1 MIPKSVKR
9 FSDKIMRKEEESRS
23 REGDIGALKR
33 TAFRSDN
40 AAQMEVPMLH
50 MLDRRRVIVAGSALV
65 AASAIPAS
73 ANGGLAPAG
82 DFLAATRKFLD
93 GLEPDKR
100 KVASFAWDGSEW
112 RSWNYFGVGGY
123 IKPGLRLEQMSAAQK
138 ETAWNLLATV
148 FSPAGIE
155 KTRNVMTLQDV
166 LAASGNGAGQRSS
179 QRFSLAVF
187 GTPAETGAW
196 GFRLEGHHL
205 TQSIAVRDN
214 RIVAVTP
221 SSFSALPARITSG
234 KHAGLMT
241 LKDEEGLAR
250 RLAAD
255 LAARPRMRQSD
266 APLYNIMSYAGRE
279 RSNAQKVGIA
289 AADMTV
295 AQRDLMWQ
303 LIETYSVL
311 HVVPALAAAQRDR
324 VRTGDRDAVHFAWY
338 GPNTA
343 EKAFGYRLVGDGF
356 VIELGSVDAAAQHLH
371 TIYHDLANVLGRNV

>member
-1 MIPKSVKR
+1 MSHI
-9 FSDKIMRKEEESRS
+9 
-23 REGDIGALKR
+23 
-33 TAFRSDN
+33 
-40 AAQMEVPMLH
+40 
-50 MLDRRRVIVAGSALV
+50 LDRRRVIVAGSALL
-65 AASAIPAS
+65 AATAVPAR

-82 DFLAATRKFLD
+82 DLLAATRKFLD

-100 KVASFAWDGSEW
+100 KAASFAWDGSEW
-112 RSWNYFGVGGY
+112 RNWNYFGAAGF

-138 ETAWNLLATV
+138 EAAWDLLATL

-166 LAASGNGAGQRSS
+166 LAASGNGTGQRSS
-179 QRFSLAVF
+179 QRFSFGVH

-205 TQSIAVRDN
+205 TQSISVRDG
-214 RIVAVTP
+214 RIVSVTP

-255 LAARPRMRQSD
+255 LSSKPKARLSD
-266 APLYNIMSYAGRE
+266 QPLYNIMSYAGRE

-289 AADMTV
+289 AADMTA
-295 AQRDLMWQ
+295 AQRDLLWQ
-303 LIETYSVL
+303 LVETYSVNHL
-311 HVVPALAAAQRDR
+311 TPALAAAQKNR
-324 VRTGDRDAVHFAWY
+324 VRSGDGDAVHFGWY
-338 GPNTA
+338 GPNLP
-343 EKAFGYRLVGDGF
+343 EKAFGYRVIGDGF
-356 VIELGSVDAAAQHLH
+356 VIEMGSVDAAAQHLH
-371 TIYHDLANVLGRNV
+371 TIYHDLANVLGRAA

>member
-1 MIPKSVKR
+1 MSHI
-9 FSDKIMRKEEESRS
+9 
-23 REGDIGALKR
+23 
-33 TAFRSDN
+33 
-40 AAQMEVPMLH
+40 
-50 MLDRRRVIVAGSALV
+50 LDRRRVIVAGSALV
-65 AASAIPAS
+65 AATAVPAR

-82 DFLAATRKFLD
+82 DLLTTTRKFLD

-100 KVASFAWDGSEW
+100 KAASFAWDGSEW
-112 RSWNYFGVGGY
+112 RNWNYFGAAGF

-138 ETAWNLLATV
+138 EAAWNLLATL

-179 QRFSLAVF
+179 QRFSFAVY
-187 GTPAETGAW
+187 GTPAEAGAW

-205 TQSIAVRDN
+205 TQSISVHDN

-234 KHAGLMT
+234 RHAGLMT

-255 LAARPRMRQSD
+255 LAAQPRVRQSD

-279 RSNAQKVGIA
+279 RSNTQKVGIA
-289 AADMTV
+289 AADMTA
-295 AQRDLMWQ
+295 AQRDLLWQ
-303 LIETYSVL
+303 LVETYSVQ
-311 HVVPALAAAQRDR
+311 HVVPALAAAQKDR
-324 VRTGDRDAVHFAWY
+324 VRSGDRDAVHFAWY
-338 GPNTA
+338 GPNTS
-343 EKAFGYRLVGDGF
+343 EKAFGYRVIGDGF
-356 VIELGSVDAAAQHLH
+356 VIEMGSVDEAAQHLH
-371 TIYHDLANVLGRNV
+371 TIYHDLENVLGRTA